1 MSKLE
6 EVYKEFKPLFES
18 DNPPAGL
25 MRSFVK
31 KFIFPLYFSFNER
44 IRKCEAQYE
53 VYKNRSTPSSRPR
66 VIHEIPQG
74 YMLAED
80 FTKKYYGSVGFIS
93 NTVKADGDL
102 REFRKK
108 IGRLLYV
115 YGEGVHNFFDSP
127 EGRQR
132 YPRMVSKVDL
142 YKEQLN
148 EHQRKGKADSQDS
161 VFL

>member
-18 DNPPAGL
+18 DNPPSGL

-53 VYKNRSTPSSRPR
+53 VYKNKSCPQPSRR
-66 VIHEIPQG
+66 VVHEIPEG
-74 YMLAED
+74 YMLAEE
-80 FTKKYYGSVGFIS
+80 FCKNYYGSVGFIS

-115 YGEGVHNFFDSP
+115 HGEGVHNFFDSQ

-132 YPRMVSKVDL
+132 YPRMVSKVDR

-148 EHQRKGKADSQDS
+148 ERQRQGKADSQ
-161 VFL
+161 VTAFL